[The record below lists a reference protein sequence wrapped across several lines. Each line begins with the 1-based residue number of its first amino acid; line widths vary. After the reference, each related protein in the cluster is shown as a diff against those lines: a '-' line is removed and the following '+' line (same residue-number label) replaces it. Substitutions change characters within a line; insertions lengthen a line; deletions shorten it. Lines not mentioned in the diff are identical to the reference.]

1 MNKSVLIIDDEQTQV
16 NNLTKALKKKLPD
29 IEFIPTFSEEDILSA
44 IESKFYSLA
53 IVDLRM
59 DKYDFD
65 GITLI
70 KKIIEVNPFS
80 KIIVTSAFTQEYIDK
95 LKTFMLKGKIINVLE
110 KEKFEVWIPKIVN
123 TVNEY
128 YETINDDSS
137 PLQTA
142 LLQYY
147 ADAKNELDTY
157 KKGEKFENFVSLLF
171 GNIGYRDI
179 KRRVIDKSRN
189 EVDLMVRNE
198 INDLFLNKLG
208 DYFLIECKNKP
219 DENVGKN
226 DFIQFYSKLDNT
238 NGLARLGFL
247 FTTGYIAKTTYIEAV
262 RTTKLEKKI
271 VLFSNAEIERLIKAE
286 DIRKEFKNV
295 IDEQVKDN
303 VTTQVVFVI

>member
-16 NNLTKALKKKLPD
+16 NSLTKALKEKLPD
-29 IEFIPTFSEEDILSA
+29 VEFIPTFVEQDILSA

-59 DKYDFD
+59 DKYSFN

-70 KKIIEVNPFS
+70 EKIIEVNPFS
-80 KIIVTSAFTQEYIDK
+80 KIIVISAFTQEYIDK
-95 LKTFMLKGKIINVLE
+95 VKPFMWKGKIINVLE

-123 TVNEY
+123 TINEY
-128 YETINDDSS
+128 YETINEDSS
-137 PLQTA
+137 PLQAA

-147 ADAKNELDTY
+147 ADAKNELDAY

-171 GNIGYRDI
+171 GNIGYQDI

-189 EVDLMVRNE
+189 EVDLIVRNE

-219 DENVGKN
+219 NENVGKN
-226 DFIQFYSKLDNT
+226 DFVQFYSKLDNT
-238 NGLARLGFL
+238 NGLARFGFL
-247 FTTGYIAKTTYIEAV
+247 FTAGYIAQTTYTEAV
-262 RTTKLEKKI
+262 RTSKSDKKI
-271 VLFSNAEIERLIKAE
+271 VFFSNTEIERLIKTE
-286 DIRKEFKNV
+286 DIRKEFKNI

-303 VTTQVVFVI
+303 

>member
-16 NNLTKALKKKLPD
+16 NSLTKALKERLPNV
-29 IEFIPTFSEEDILSA
+29 EFIPTFAEQDILSA

-59 DKYDFD
+59 DKYNFN
-65 GITLI
+65 GIALI
-70 KKIIEVNPFS
+70 EKIIEINPFS

-95 LKTFMLKGKIINVLE
+95 LRPFMLKGKIINILE
-110 KEKFEVWIPKIVN
+110 KEKYEVWIPKIVN
-123 TVNEY
+123 TINEY
-128 YETINDDSS
+128 YEKMDEDSS

-147 ADAKNELDTY
+147 ADAKNELDTF

-171 GNIGYRDI
+171 GNIGYQDI

-189 EVDLMVRNE
+189 EVDLIVRNE

-219 DENVGKN
+219 NENVGKN

-238 NGLARLGFL
+238 NGLARFGFL
-247 FTTGYIAKTTYIEAV
+247 FTAGYIAQTTYTEAV
-262 RTTKLEKKI
+262 RTSKSDKKI
-271 VLFSNAEIERLIKAE
+271 VFFSNLEIERLIKTE
-286 DIRKEFKNV
+286 DIRKEFKNI

-303 VTTQVVFVI
+303 

>member
-16 NNLTKALKKKLPD
+16 NSLTKALKERLPNV
-29 IEFIPTFSEEDILSA
+29 EFISTFAEQDIISA
-44 IESKFYSLA
+44 IENKFYSLA

-59 DKYDFD
+59 DKYSFN

-70 KKIIEVNPFS
+70 EKIIEVNPFS

-95 LKTFMLKGKIINVLE
+95 LRPFMLKGKIINILE
-110 KEKFEVWIPKIVN
+110 KEKYEVWIPKIVN
-123 TVNEY
+123 TINEY
-128 YETINDDSS
+128 YEKMDEDSS

-147 ADAKNELDTY
+147 ADAKNELDTF
-157 KKGEKFENFVSLLF
+157 KKGEKFENFVSLIF
-171 GNIGYRDI
+171 GNIGYQDI

-189 EVDLMVRNE
+189 EVDLIVRNE

-219 DENVGKN
+219 NENVGKN

-238 NGLARLGFL
+238 NGLARFGFL
-247 FTTGYIAKTTYIEAV
+247 FTAGYIAQTTYTEAV
-262 RTTKLEKKI
+262 RTSKSDKKI
-271 VLFSNAEIERLIKAE
+271 VFFSNLEIERLIKTE
-286 DIRKEFKNV
+286 DIRKEFKNI

-303 VTTQVVFVI
+303 

>member
-1 MNKSVLIIDDEQTQV
+1 MNKSVLIIDDEETQV
-16 NNLTKALKKKLPD
+16 NSLTKALKKELPD
-29 IEFIPTFSEEDILSA
+29 VEFIPTFAEQDVLSV

-70 KKIIEVNPFS
+70 KKIVEINPFS
-80 KIIVTSAFTQEYIDK
+80 KIIVTSAFTPEYIDQ
-95 LKTFMLKGKIINVLE
+95 LKPFMLNGKIINVLE
-110 KEKFEVWIPKIVN
+110 KEKFTVWIPKIVD

-128 YETINDDSS
+128 YETISKDSS

-147 ADAKNELDTY
+147 ADAKNEINAY
-157 KKGEKFENFVSLLF
+157 KKGEKFENFVCLLF
-171 GNIGYRDI
+171 GNIGYQDI

-189 EVDLMVRNE
+189 EVDLIVRNE

-219 DENVGKN
+219 SESVGKN
-226 DFIQFYSKLDNT
+226 DFIQFNSKLENT
-238 NGLARLGFL
+238 NGLARFGFL
-247 FTTGYIAKTTYIEAV
+247 FTAGYIARTTYTEAV
-262 RTTKLEKKI
+262 RTSKSEKKI
-271 VLFSNAEIERLIKAE
+271 VFFSNTEIERLIKAE

-303 VTTQVVFVI
+303 

>member
-1 MNKSVLIIDDEQTQV
+1 MNKSVLIIDDEQIQV
-16 NNLTKALKKKLPD
+16 SNLTKALKERLPD
-29 IEFIPTFSEEDILSA
+29 VEFIPTFAEQDILSA

-59 DKYDFD
+59 DKYNFN

-70 KKIIEVNPFS
+70 EKIIEINPFS

-95 LKTFMLKGKIINVLE
+95 LRPFMLKGKIINILE
-110 KEKFEVWIPKIVN
+110 KEKYEVWIPKIVN
-123 TVNEY
+123 TINEY
-128 YETINDDSS
+128 YEKMDEDSS

-147 ADAKNELDTY
+147 AEAKNELDTI

-171 GNIGYRDI
+171 GNIGYQDI

-189 EVDLMVRNE
+189 EVDLIVRNE

-219 DENVGKN
+219 NDNVGKN

-238 NGLARLGFL
+238 NGLARFGFL
-247 FTTGYIAKTTYIEAV
+247 FTAGYIAQTTYIEAV
-262 RTTKLEKKI
+262 RTSKSDKKI
-271 VLFSNAEIERLIKAE
+271 VFFSNSEIERLIKTE
-286 DIRKEFKNV
+286 DIRKEFKNI

-303 VTTQVVFVI
+303 

>member
-16 NNLTKALKKKLPD
+16 NSLTKALKEKLPNV
-29 IEFIPTFSEEDILSA
+29 EFIPTFAEQDILSA

-53 IVDLRM
+53 IIDLRM
-59 DKYDFD
+59 DKYSFN

-70 KKIIEVNPFS
+70 EKIIEVNPFS
-80 KIIVTSAFTQEYIDK
+80 KIIVTSAFTQEYINK
-95 LKTFMLKGKIINVLE
+95 LKPFMLKGKIINVLE
-110 KEKFEVWIPKIVN
+110 KEKFEVWIPKIAN
-123 TVNEY
+123 TINEY
-128 YETINDDSS
+128 FDAINEDSL
-137 PLQTA
+137 PLQAA

-147 ADAKNELDTY
+147 ADAKNEIDTY

-171 GNIGYRDI
+171 GNIGYQDI

-189 EVDLMVRNE
+189 EVDLIVRNE

-219 DENVGKN
+219 NENIGKN

-238 NGLARLGFL
+238 NGLARFGFL
-247 FTTGYIAKTTYIEAV
+247 FTAGYIAQTTYTEAV
-262 RTTKLEKKI
+262 RTSKSDKKI
-271 VLFSNAEIERLIKAE
+271 VFFSNSEIERLIKTE
-286 DIRKEFKNV
+286 DIRKEFKNI

-303 VTTQVVFVI
+303 

>member
-16 NNLTKALKKKLPD
+16 NSLTKALKEKLPD
-29 IEFIPTFSEEDILSA
+29 VEFIQTCAEQDILSA

-65 GITLI
+65 GVMLI

-95 LKTFMLKGKIINVLE
+95 LQPFMLKGKIINILE
-110 KEKFEVWIPKIVN
+110 KEKFEVWIPKIVS
-123 TVNEY
+123 TINEY
-128 YETINDDSS
+128 YETINEDSS
-137 PLQTA
+137 SIQIA

-147 ADAKNELDTY
+147 ADAKNELDAY

-189 EVDLMVRNE
+189 EVDLIVRNE

-219 DENVGKN
+219 NENVGKN

-238 NGLARLGFL
+238 NGLARFGFL
-247 FTTGYIAKTTYIEAV
+247 FTAGYIAQTTYTESV
-262 RTTKLEKKI
+262 RTSKSEKKI
-271 VLFSNAEIERLIKAE
+271 VFFSNTEIERLIKTE
-286 DIRKEFKNV
+286 DIRKEFKNI

-303 VTTQVVFVI
+303 

>member
-1 MNKSVLIIDDEQTQV
+1 MNKSVIIIDDEQTQV
-16 NNLTKALKKKLPD
+16 NSLTKALKEKLPSV
-29 IEFIPTFSEEDILSA
+29 EFIPTFAEQDILSA

-59 DKYDFD
+59 DKYSFN

-70 KKIIEVNPFS
+70 EKIIEVNPFS

-95 LKTFMLKGKIINVLE
+95 LRPFMLKGKIINILE

-123 TVNEY
+123 TINEY
-128 YETINDDSS
+128 YEKINEDSS

-147 ADAKNELDTY
+147 ADAKNEFDTF

-171 GNIGYRDI
+171 GNIGYQDI
-179 KRRVIDKSRN
+179 KRRVIDKSQN
-189 EVDLMVRNE
+189 EVDLIVRNE

-219 DENVGKN
+219 NENVGKN
-226 DFIQFYSKLDNT
+226 DFVQFYSKLDNT
-238 NGLARLGFL
+238 NGLARFGFL
-247 FTTGYIAKTTYIEAV
+247 FTAGYIAKTTYTEAV
-262 RTTKLEKKI
+262 RTSNSNKK
-271 VLFSNAEIERLIKAE
+271 VVFFSNTEIERLIKAE
-286 DIRKEFKNV
+286 DIRKEFKNI

-303 VTTQVVFVI
+303 